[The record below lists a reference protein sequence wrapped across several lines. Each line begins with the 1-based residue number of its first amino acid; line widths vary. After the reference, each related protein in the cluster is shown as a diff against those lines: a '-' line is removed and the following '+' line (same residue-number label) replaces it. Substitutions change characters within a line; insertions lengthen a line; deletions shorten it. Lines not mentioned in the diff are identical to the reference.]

1 METVKET
8 TFDSVVE
15 ATPDKVNLETDK
27 VETKPENVL
36 LDTFEHLYSYVVS
49 VHSEKLNA
57 SNIIVIAT
65 ELMQVVEKYKT
76 LTGSQKKT
84 LVINVIKKLVNSTV
98 DDESDKKTLNTIIDL
113 TLPTVIDNLI
123 NAINGNIKFDKE
135 KAKSFFR
142 KFLCCI

>member
-142 KFLCCI
+142 RFLCCI

>member
-1 METVKET
+1 METIKET

-15 ATPDKVNLETDK
+15 ATADVVNLETDK

-76 LTGSQKKT
+76 MTGSQKKT

-123 NAINGNIKFDKE
+123 NAMNGNIKFDKE

-142 KFLCCI
+142 RFLCCI

>member
-1 METVKET
+1 METIKET

-15 ATPDKVNLETDK
+15 ATPDVVNLETNK

-36 LDTFEHLYSYVVS
+36 LDTFEHLYSYVIS

-57 SNIIVIAT
+57 SNIIAIAT

-76 LTGSQKKT
+76 MTGSQKKT
-84 LVINVIKKLVNSTV
+84 LVINVIKKLVNSRV

-113 TLPTVIDNLI
+113 TLPTVIDNLVD
-123 NAINGNIKFDKE
+123 AMNGNIKFDKE

-142 KFLCCI
+142 RFLCCA

>member
-1 METVKET
+1 METIKET

-142 KFLCCI
+142 RFLCCI